1 MLAETKRLVKNWRKE
16 KSETV
21 VNVIDG
27 KDDKSGHFVRVLM
40 IKGYPPVLLTG
51 YLDKLDELVGKEG
64 ATLRKTIRY
73 AASDVTWNLSLK
85 NKLNRL
91 TVSIAKQ
98 QEDDPARKA
107 EVQAKETILSLR
119 DAKQQDNRK
128 LLDVYTYLTIT
139 APKRHQLH
147 AVEVKL
153 KLWFDELD
161 CKLDNL
167 LFEQQEALRQT
178 SPIFDPHTPNSEFFN
193 KKHYGHV
200 TTDTAAARTYPMT
213 RGGSSDGQGP
223 YFGRRTED
231 GSFTFINICDPN
243 DPRAQN
249 ITVFGKTGQG
259 KSYFLKALVVSLLE
273 EGIHVFVF
281 DLDGEWRDLC
291 EYVGGVYI
299 DHTADQ
305 GRYYEPLTIMPA
317 LPELDSDCINFN
329 RSRRGK
335 AIDNGVRAFS
345 LLADGLAKAELFEA
359 GEAIK
364 RVFDKAGIVKEKPET
379 WDAPYT
385 GPRPTIHRAFEE
397 IAEEAKKDNPA
408 AKSLYDAIKIYF
420 IGIYDGIFQIEESI
434 TFQKTKLTVIKVG
447 TGQTDSDDK
456 DELAKQ
462 SQLKMSMAIDVV
474 NSNIQWLKFEGAYFS
489 AVLVDEG
496 QRQTKNPE
504 MRREIFA
511 WYTAIRKWNG
521 MMILGSNTPAIMLD
535 TAEGEGMWENTS
547 VRVYFYM
554 EQSAIRKLA
563 EHSNVPMEIQERISQ
578 NEDTNQYILEYH
590 KKYDELVMVVPP
602 EESALYKT
610 RGLKQAG

>member
-1 MLAETKRLVKNWRKE
+1 MIAASKRLVKNHRKK

-21 VNVIDG
+21 INVIDG
-27 KDDKSGHFVRVLM
+27 KDEKSGHFVRVFM
-40 IKGYPPVLLTG
+40 IKGYPPVLLAG
-51 YLDKLDELVGKEG
+51 YLDKLDELVTNEG
-64 ATLRKTIRY
+64 ALLRKTIRY
-73 AASDVTWNLSLK
+73 AASDVTWNMSLK

-91 TVSIAKQ
+91 TVSISKQ
-98 QEDDPARKA
+98 SEEDPARKA

-128 LLDVYTYLTIT
+128 LLDVFTYLTVT
-139 APKRHQLH
+139 ASKRHQLH
-147 AVEVKL
+147 AVEAKL
-153 KLWFDELD
+153 KRWFDDMDGE
-161 CKLDNL
+161 LDNL
-167 LFEQQEALRQT
+167 AFEQLEALRQT
-178 SPIFDPHTPNSEFFN
+178 SPIFDPHTTNSEFFN

-317 LPELDSDCINFN
+317 LPEIDSDCINFN
-329 RSRRGK
+329 RSRRAK
-335 AIDNGVRAFS
+335 AIDNGVRAIS
-345 LLADGLAKAELFEA
+345 LLADGLSKAKLFEA

-364 RVFDKAGIVKEKPET
+364 RVMVNAGIVKEKPET
-379 WDAPYT
+379 WDAPYA
-385 GPRPTIHRAFEE
+385 GERPTIHRVFEE
-397 IAEEAKKDNPA
+397 IKQEADNGNVD
-408 AKSLYDAIKIYF
+408 AKSLYDDIKIYF
-420 IGIYDGIFQIEESI
+420 IGIYDGIFQIEEPI
-434 TFQKTKLTVIKVG
+434 TFQSTRLTVYKVG
-447 TGQTDSDDK
+447 NGQTDSDDK

-462 SQLKMSMAIDVV
+462 AQLKMSMAIDVV
-474 NSNIQWLKFEGAYFS
+474 NSNIQWLKFEGAFFS

-496 QRQTKNPE
+496 QRQTKNKE
-504 MRREIFA
+504 MKREIFS

-535 TAEGEGMWENTS
+535 TAEGVGMWENTS

-554 EQSAIRKLA
+554 EQSAIRMLA